1 MLIGLDHI
9 TINSHKC
16 VSKLNNT
23 YKKIFKFSRAKNN
36 INKKKFLRDYKKT
49 HFISFFYTKKEFPDL
64 EFTHYQKKLR
74 KTVEVLYYDNNKIY
88 IKSSEKKKIKTY

>member
-23 YKKIFKFSRAKNN
+23 YKIFKFSNAKNN
-36 INKKKFLRDYKKT
+36 INKKKVPKRL
-49 HFISFFYTKKEFPDL
+49 
-64 EFTHYQKKLR
+64 
-74 KTVEVLYYDNNKIY
+74 
-88 IKSSEKKKIKTY
+88 